1 MSNTGVRQIVRGGL
15 TSGLTRRGLLGA
27 GGALALGAFAAAC
40 GGGDGEGTAS
50 PSGGGAWS
58 FTDDRGTKVGLKRR
72 PERVVGYVG
81 TAAAL
86 YDFGVDKRLVGVFGP
101 TRLKDGKPDP
111 QAGNL
116 PVDRLEVIGNAY
128 GEFNIEKYAALRPDL
143 LVDNMFVPGDLFYV
157 PAESKEKIF
166 ALAPSVAISTG
177 AVALPKPLERT
188 AALAAALG
196 ADLDAPKV
204 TAAKARFEKAAEALR
219 AAAKANAGLKV
230 LAASASPDLF
240 YASSPAKNTD
250 LIYFKELGVDLIVP
264 DKTGRDGY
272 FEELSWENAGK
283 YKADVILLDARTQA
297 LQPKDLGS
305 KPSWRELPA
314 VAAGQVVPWQP
325 EPRFSY
331 EGCAPILEALA
342 ATVTSAK
349 KTG

>member
-1 MSNTGVRQIVRGGL
+1 MSNTGVRQTVRGAR

-40 GGGDGEGTAS
+40 GGGDGDGTAS
-50 PSGGGAWS
+50 PSGGAWS
-58 FTDDRGTKVGLKRR
+58 FTDDRGTKAGLKRR

-86 YDFGVDKRLVGVFGP
+86 YDFGVDKQLVGVFGP
-101 TRLKDGKPDP
+101 TKLKDGKPDP

-116 PVDRLEVIGNAY
+116 PIDRLEVIGNAY
-128 GEFNIEKYAALRPDL
+128 GEFNIEKYAALRPEL

-196 ADLDAPKV
+196 ADLNAPKV

-264 DKTGRDGY
+264 DKPGRDGY
-272 FEELSWENAGK
+272 YEELSWENAGK

-305 KPSWRELPA
+305 RPSWRELPA